1 MEQKVKSRWFQLADL
16 KTFSL
21 VNKYIDI
28 FTENIY
34 FRINSEMEIFKEARP
49 YITLT
54 AFTLDQ

>member
-1 MEQKVKSRWFQLADL
+1 MQQRVKRRWFQSADL

-21 VNKYIDI
+21 VNKCIHI

-34 FRINSEMEIFKEARP
+34 FRINSEMEVLKEERP

-54 AFTLDQ
+54 AFKLDQ